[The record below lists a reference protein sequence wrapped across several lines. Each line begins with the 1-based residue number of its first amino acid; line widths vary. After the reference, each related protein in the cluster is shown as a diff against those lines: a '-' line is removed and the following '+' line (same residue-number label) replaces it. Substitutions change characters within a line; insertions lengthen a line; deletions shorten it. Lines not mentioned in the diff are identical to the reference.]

1 MNSKSFENSIF
12 FPLSLVQTY
21 LVEIQGLHW
30 NVTIYSL
37 YLSHLMWIFMCFA
50 AEVLIQVAAK
60 VLFSVLPKVWLHHN
74 IWKIQILKRI

>member
-1 MNSKSFENSIF
+1 
-12 FPLSLVQTY
+12 
-21 LVEIQGLHW
+21 
-30 NVTIYSL
+30 
-37 YLSHLMWIFMCFA
+37 MWIFMCFA